1 MMEKSLT
8 MVDSFVCIDLE
19 TTGLNP
25 KRDKIIEIGAVKVER
40 GQIVDLFETFVNPHR
55 KLEERIVQLTGI
67 TDEDLSGAPDMA
79 QVLPQVL
86 AFIGEDILLGHSILF
101 DYSFLNNGLLP
112 AGLVNLTASIASL
125 KTMAGVRKEEHL
137 QVFTELEAVAKVQ
150 SIKSSNAI
158 EGIVTSDERIAA
170 IVNQNSAPLNHNEA
184 EIAGYR
190 DALNE
195 IHQGHAYIDF
205 RERDILRLHEIMM
218 SLAGY
223 EYGGQ
228 YKTDD
233 NVILEVDAD
242 GNRRVRFRPTPASE
256 TKQAMEQLE
265 LAYMEAKSDAAINQL
280 LLIPCVIL
288 DFLCIHPFRDGNGRM
303 SRLLSLLLLYK
314 NGYDAGKYV
323 SFEEQINNYKA
334 YYYEALRQ
342 SSTGWETNEND
353 YFPFM
358 ENFLSTLYMC
368 YKELDKRFAVVHG
381 KKVTKKARI
390 EATILNSLTPV
401 SKSDICHILP
411 DVSPTTVEA
420 VLGAMVKAG
429 TILKIGQGRA
439 SRYIAR

>member
-1 MMEKSLT
+1 M
-8 MVDSFVCIDLE
+8 
-19 TTGLNP
+19 
-25 KRDKIIEIGAVKVER
+25 
-40 GQIVDLFETFVNPHR
+40 R
-55 KLEERIVQLTGI
+55 K
-67 TDEDLSGAPDMA
+67 
-79 QVLPQVL
+79 
-86 AFIGEDILLGHSILF
+86 F

-112 AGLVNLTASIASL
+112 ASLVNLTASIASL
-125 KTMAGVRKEEHL
+125 KTMAGVRKEDHM
-137 QVFTELEAVAKVQ
+137 QIFTALEAVAKIQ

-195 IHQGHAYIDF
+195 VHLNYAHLDL
-205 RERDILRLHEIMM
+205 RRRDILRLHEMM
-218 SLAGY
+218 MATAGY
-223 EYGGQ
+223 EFGGQ

-233 NVILEVDAD
+233 NVILEIDVQ
-242 GNRRVRFRPTPASE
+242 GNRRVRFRPTPADE
-256 TKQAMEQLE
+256 TESAMEQLE
-265 LAYMEAKSDAAINQL
+265 LAYMEARDDAAINQL

-323 SFEEQINNYKA
+323 SFEEQINNYKGF
-334 YYYEALRQ
+334 YHEALQQ
-342 SSTGWETNEND
+342 SSAGWETNENS
-353 YFPFM
+353 YFPFI

-381 KKVTKKARI
+381 KKVTKKARV
-390 EATILNSLTPV
+390 EATVLNSLTPL
-401 SKSDICHILP
+401 SKADICKILP

-420 VLGAMVKAG
+420 VLGSMVKNGA
-429 TILKIGQGRA
+429 IRRIGAGRA
-439 SRYIAR
+439 SRYIKC